1 MFLLTAKKKF
11 IRNIT
16 LLTLGIS
23 AIFGLI
29 FWLLI
34 PQWYFVCFPA
44 IPIYFYLFGL
54 FYINMFQFAFKHD
67 RSKLVPMFLLCKGI
81 KLFVSLIVLLCYGV
95 LAREQFI
102 AFTTAFGTYYLIY
115 LIFETG
121 FFGGLEMK
129 LKKKRM

>member
-23 AIFGLI
+23 AFCGLI

-34 PQWYFVCFPA
+34 PEWYFVCFPGV
-44 IPIYFYLFGL
+44 PIYFYLFGL
-54 FYINMFQFAFKHD
+54 FYINMFQFVFRHEGG
-67 RSKLVPMFLLCKGI
+67 KLVPMFLLCKGI
-81 KLFVSLIVLLCYGV
+81 KLFFSLIILLCYGV
-95 LAREQFI
+95 LAREQFVPF
-102 AFTTAFGTYYLIY
+102 AAVFGLYYLFY

-121 FFGGLEMK
+121 FFLGLEMK
-129 LKKKRM
+129 LKNMKM